1 MGSYNK
7 GEGKIYTEKGKS
19 IFIFIIK
26 RRERRG
32 VQVH

>member
-1 MGSYNK
+1 MESCNK

-26 RRERRG
+26 RRERRS